1 MSTSFDNW
9 LSGETAYEN
18 NRNEF
23 IRERSAALMGEYLA
37 DDDVLAEIMADWL
50 AFGDSEDLER
60 SLPLFFV
67 QFSNSQADAAATFHR
82 DLLNHIR
89 PILLEKA
96 QDAARREF
104 DQAQDAEEDARAEAR
119 DAA

>member
-18 NRNEF
+18 DRNEF
-23 IRERSAALMGEYLA
+23 IRERSAALMAEYLA
-37 DDDVLAEIMADWL
+37 DDAVLAEAATEWL
-50 AFGDSEDLER
+50 TFGDSEDLER
-60 SLPLFFV
+60 SLPLFVV
-67 QFSNSQADAAATFHR
+67 QFAKSRADAAATFHR

-96 QDAARREF
+96 QDSARREF